1 MTKLG
6 SRIIIARLS
15 IDGGFDAAEDIVGIT
30 VNRWSHGY
38 SYWYNSLFDPVY
50 EDDEDPRYPHIIGR
64 QPFGRIAI
72 ANADSAANAML
83 ESAIEQAHRAVN
95 ELL

>member
-1 MTKLG
+1 
-6 SRIIIARLS
+6 
-15 IDGGFDAAEDIVGIT
+15 
-30 VNRWSHGY
+30 
-38 SYWYNSLFDPVY
+38 LFDPVY

-64 QPFGRIAI
+64 QTYGRIAI

-95 ELL
+95 ELV